1 MHLSLHTST
10 TMYFAVFSVP
20 TAPIN
25 LRVLGCTITQLKIG
39 WDPPEEVNGTLK
51 GYYIYLG
58 RIMNLSL

>member
-1 MHLSLHTST
+1 
-10 TMYFAVFSVP
+10 MYFAVFSVP

-58 RIMNLSL
+58 KIMNLSL